1 MNILFYVTC
10 FGAAVTIFLWLR
22 DLRIYGRTGLP
33 NYRRAA
39 LRGVIWTAV
48 ASAGIAA
55 GWFGQSFVGIGLVL
69 AALYMQGKD
78 ERERIWT
85 GEKTLER
92 FLGAVKTKKRQ

>member
-33 NYRRAA
+33 HYRRAA

-55 GWFGQSFVGIGLVL
+55 GWFGQPFIGIGLVL

-78 ERERIWT
+78 ERERVWT

-92 FLGAVKTKKRQ
+92 FLGAVKTKKR